1 MEKTLKTEWI
11 YRGRVVNLKIDEVEL
26 PNGRKSKRE
35 IIVHRGAAA
44 ILPIDDDG
52 NIVMVKQYRKPA
64 EKILL
69 EIPAGTLEE
78 GEDPLECAKRELIEE
93 TGFAAR
99 EFTPLISFY
108 STPGFTTERLH
119 IYIAKGLYE
128 ESGEMDFDEFIEIEK
143 IPFNE
148 ALSMVLEGKIEDAK
162 TIIGILTFN
171 EKSRV

>member
-44 ILPIDDDG
+44 ILPIDNDG

>member
-1 MEKTLKTEWI
+1 MEKTLKSEWI

-35 IIVHRGAAA
+35 IIVHKGAAA
-44 ILPIDDDG
+44 ILPIDDEE
-52 NIVMVKQYRKPA
+52 NIIMVKQFRKPA
-64 EKILL
+64 EKVLL

-93 TGFAAR
+93 TGFGAK
-99 EFTPLISFY
+99 EFIPLISFY
-108 STPGFTTERLH
+108 STPGFTTEKLY
-119 IYIAKGLYE
+119 IYIAKGLYA

-143 IPFNE
+143 IPFDK

-162 TIIGILTFN
+162 TIIGILVFN
-171 EKSRV
+171 QKLRM

>member
-44 ILPIDDDG
+44 ILPIDDEG

-64 EKILL
+64 EKVLL

-78 GEDPLECAKRELIEE
+78 GEDPLKCAKRELTEE

-99 EFTPLISFY
+99 EFAPLISFY
-108 STPGFTTERLH
+108 STPGFTTERLY
-119 IYIAKGLYE
+119 IYVAKGLYE
-128 ESGEMDFDEFIEIEK
+128 KPGEMDFDEFIEIEK

-162 TIIGILTFN
+162 TIIGILAFN
-171 EKSRV
+171 EKSKA

>member
-11 YRGRVVNLKIDEVEL
+11 YKGRVVNLKIDEVEL